1 MAKPSSPK
9 SAADT
14 AKALKRRLTKA
25 SKRAPKAQPAGRP
38 YRPAV
43 VTFLD
48 ILGFRDRVAA
58 SQDATAIRRI
68 LARLRSFSDVGDP
81 DEKTEAEHGLEVT
94 HSIAFSDSVV
104 RIRFFDTDY
113 PSGALYH
120 EVLSL
125 LHVQAEMMADDVLV
139 RGGVT
144 VGDVYLE
151 GDMAFGPGFNR
162 AYDLESQFAN
172 VPRIVIGPEAFVA
185 LRTEP
190 RLVAVD
196 HTPEEDIAYLRR
208 LLKRGDDGF
217 WFIDYLQA
225 IRTELDHPELHPNI
239 VAQHR
244 ALIINGA
251 ASAPTHSRVL
261 QKYLWLAHYLND
273 AVERCGLP
281 QTLRLTQVDLPALD
295 ALEDRP
301 PWMAP
306 DDDGDFD

>member
-1 MAKPSSPK
+1 MIGPKAKPLK
-9 SAADT
+9 AA
-14 AKALKRRLTKA
+14 
-25 SKRAPKAQPAGRP
+25 PPARP

-48 ILGFRDRVAA
+48 ILGFRERVTASRDAA
-58 SQDATAIRRI
+58 AIHRI
-68 LARLRSFSDVGDP
+68 LSRLRSFADVGDL
-81 DEKTEAEHGLEVT
+81 EEADFGEAGHEVT
-94 HSIAFSDSVV
+94 RSIAFSDSVV
-104 RIRFFDTDY
+104 RIRFYDTDY

-125 LHVQAEMMADDVLV
+125 LHVQGEMMADDVLV

-144 VGDVYLE
+144 VGPVYLE

-172 VPRIVIGPEAFVA
+172 VPRIVIGPEAFAA
-185 LRTEP
+185 LREEP
-190 RLVAVD
+190 GLVAVD
-196 HTPEEDIAYLRR
+196 HTPDEDIAYIRR

-225 IRTELDHPELHPNI
+225 MRTELDHPEIHPSL

-244 ALIINGA
+244 AMIITGA
-251 ASAPTHSRVL
+251 EAAPAHSRVL

-273 AVERCGLP
+273 AVTRCGLP
-281 QTLRLTQVDLPALD
+281 ESLLVTAADIPAMDALD
-295 ALEDRP
+295 DRP
-301 PWMAP
+301 VWMSPAP
-306 DDDGDFD
+306 DGELD